1 VPKDHIVNVCQ
12 FFPYEVARGPA
23 NMALDE
29 VLLETVASG
38 ASGALLRTYGW
49 SVPTLSLGYFQR
61 LAEARAES
69 RWRDVPI
76 VRRPTGGGAIWH
88 HHEVT
93 YALAVPESHP
103 LARPS
108 SALYRAVHAAI
119 AGGLVGLG
127 VSAVR
132 QGKVFRSV
140 DCERSRPLL
149 CFTDLSP
156 EDIVFEGVKI
166 VGSAQRRRG
175 GAVLQ
180 HGSIMLA
187 RSPQVPELSGLCD
200 VADLSVQPK
209 EWSDRLFEWIPKS
222 LGLHPVAVQLP
233 DEIRMQARERAL
245 RRYGDS
251 AWTGIR

>member
-1 VPKDHIVNVCQ
+1 
-12 FFPYEVARGPA
+12 
-23 NMALDE
+23 MAFDE
-29 VLLETVASG
+29 VLLEAVASG

-49 SVPTLSLGYFQR
+49 SEPTLSLGYFQR

-69 RWRDVPI
+69 RWRGVPI

-93 YALAVPESHP
+93 YALTVPESHP

-127 VSAVR
+127 VSVVR
-132 QGKVFRSV
+132 QGKVFRPV

-187 RSPQVPELSGLCD
+187 RSPRAPELCGLCD
-200 VADLSVQPK
+200 VADLSAKPK
-209 EWSDRLFEWIPKS
+209 EWSNRLLEWIPKA
-222 LGLHPVAVQLP
+222 LDLRPVAVEVP
-233 DEIRMQARERAL
+233 NEIRTQARKREL
-245 RRYGDS
+245 GRYGDS

>member
-1 VPKDHIVNVCQ
+1 
-12 FFPYEVARGPA
+12 
-23 NMALDE
+23 MALDD
-29 VLLETVASG
+29 VLLDTVAKGLSG
-38 ASGALLRTYGW
+38 AVLRTYGW

-61 LAEARAES
+61 LAQALAEP
-69 RWRDVPI
+69 RWQNAPM

-93 YALAVPESHP
+93 YALTVPESHP

-119 AGGLVGLG
+119 AGGLVELG
-127 VSAVR
+127 VRAVR
-132 QGKVFRSV
+132 QGKVFLPG

-156 EDIVFEGVKI
+156 EDIVLEGVKI
-166 VGSAQRRRG
+166 VGSAQRRRA

-180 HGSIMLA
+180 HGSILLA
-187 RSPQVPELSGLCD
+187 RSPRVPELSGLCD
-200 VADLSVQPK
+200 IADLSPQPR
-209 EWSDRLFEWIPKS
+209 EWSARLFEWIPKA
-222 LGLHPVAVQLP
+222 LGLHSVGVELP
-233 DEIRMQARERAL
+233 DQIRMQAREREL
-245 RRYGDS
+245 GRYGDP